1 MRFGFNYI
9 YSIIHTDPP
18 RGHFFSFSFFFSS
31 LPAMPKTP
39 EWLKNDGKE
48 YTNRPPAGSNSSP
61 VQILYGEIAETRKR
75 RGAFFQHASV

>member
-1 MRFGFNYI
+1 
-9 YSIIHTDPP
+9 
-18 RGHFFSFSFFFSS
+18 
-31 LPAMPKTP
+31 MPKTP

-48 YTNRPPAGSNSSP
+48 YTNRPPADAVPSPTGQGGPRVNAEEHNRRLLLRENCSNSSP